1 MYECWNVN
9 PYQGL
14 PNVLHCNVPID
25 MIYSEAIMSY
35 FIFSKATL
43 QERGMIRKDDKKE
56 VVFEF
61 TMYSKIFPRTN
72 CAIIYV

>member
-1 MYECWNVN
+1 
-9 PYQGL
+9 
-14 PNVLHCNVPID
+14 
-25 MIYSEAIMSY
+25 MIYSEVIMSY
-35 FIFSKATL
+35 IRFSKATL